1 MRNSSFIFLFV
12 LLCQGSKTN
21 AQCNGKTVNAISTFA
36 PLAID
41 SIVESAGLRNGPDY
55 NGATIYFPTGSGVYK
70 SIVLVPGFTATQS
83 SIAPWA
89 RFFAS
94 RGYVCMT
101 IGTNSLIDL
110 PDIRAK
116 ALIDAMETIREEN
129 LRSTSPLFSKLD
141 TNNIAVGGWSMGGG
155 GAQLAAVLEP
165 RIKVVFA
172 ITPWLEVA
180 KVNPAYLNHNAAVLI
195 LSGEIDP
202 TAPPAS
208 YANIHYA
215 NTPGTTN
222 KMIYEVKGGNHNTPL
237 DPTTGSGDL
246 GNVAFAWM
254 NLYLNDDDCYC
265 PMLKDD
271 SLNQHA
277 SATKYETN
285 INCATTAINNAI
297 APTHSVR
304 IYPNPSSQYLTIEI
318 TSSTE
323 AIGYIISNLQGQM
336 LMSGTLENNY
346 QIDIS
351 KLVAGLYVIKTNK
364 GVLKFV
370 KD

>member
-12 LLCQGSKTN
+12 LLCQGAKTN

-55 NGATIYFPTGSGVYK
+55 NGATIYFPTGSGVHK

-116 ALIDAMETIREEN
+116 ALIDAMQTIREEN
-129 LRSTSPLFSKLD
+129 LRSASPLFSKLD

-165 RIKVVFA
+165 RVKLVFA

-180 KVNPAYLNHNAAVLI
+180 KVNPAYLLHSKPILI

-271 SLNQHA
+271 SLNQHT
-277 SATKYETN
+277 SSSDFQTN
-285 INCATTAINNAI
+285 INCSSTSI
-297 APTHSVR
+297 ANLSSNKSLKY
-304 IYPNPSSQYLTIEI
+304 YPNPCQNSFVIEQN
-318 TSSTE
+318 STDKTPFQ
-323 AIGYIISNLQGQM
+323 IINPQGQQVTI
-336 LMSGTLENNY
+336 GTTTGYSTN
-346 QIDIS
+346 IDVS
-351 KLVAGLYVIKTNK
+351 DLAAGMYFLKTK
-364 GVLKFV
+364 DQVFSFV
-370 KD
+370 KQ